1 MKKVQLLKITGG
13 GGGGGLTGHYSYYY
27 RPVGK
32 HERMLENLCQ
42 ASRHSVEID
51 NANLSHYKQ

>member
-1 MKKVQLLKITGG
+1 MKKVQLLKIT

-42 ASRHSVEID
+42 ASRHSILLQAVEQLCHGD
-51 NANLSHYKQ
+51 K